1 MDIEAM
7 DIDAIRVHAANPDAN
22 PDARIADGGAPC

>member
-7 DIDAIRVHAANPDAN
+7 DIDAIRVHDAN
-22 PDARIADGGAPC
+22 PDARIVDGGAPC

>member
-7 DIDAIRVHAANPDAN
+7 DIDAVRVHAAN